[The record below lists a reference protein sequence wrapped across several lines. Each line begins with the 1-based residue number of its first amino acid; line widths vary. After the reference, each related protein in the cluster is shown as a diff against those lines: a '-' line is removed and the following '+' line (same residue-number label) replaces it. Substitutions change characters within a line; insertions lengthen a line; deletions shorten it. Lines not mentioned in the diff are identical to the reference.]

1 MRTPH
6 IALFAIALG
15 VGCTSRGAVADG
27 AALPSNDAVADSL
40 ARIADAGA
48 PQWLATHKVPSVAI
62 AYIRNGRVAWTRAYG
77 EQGPG
82 APATPRTLYNVAS
95 LTKPVFAETMV
106 RLAAAGRIS
115 LDEPLSSYWVD
126 PDVAS
131 DPRNRALTP
140 RIALS
145 HRAGFP
151 NWRTDRGGVLRFE
164 FDPGTR
170 YQYSGEGFE
179 YLRRFAERKLG
190 VPIDSLAREYVFTP
204 FGMRNTSFV
213 RQPWFDG
220 RVALPSSADGKWG
233 NLRYA
238 DGGNAADLLYTTVGD
253 YAAFVVGVMNR
264 KGLPDDF
271 ARQRDS
277 IHAVDSSE
285 VVSCTAKKG
294 PRCPTREGYGLG
306 WSILEF
312 PDGRMLWHTG
322 SDDGQKTIAFYF
334 PDRKEGAVFFMNGDN
349 GFQVAIDAGIAL
361 FSRTAFADFLRTSRQ

>member
-1 MRTPH
+1 MRTVP
-6 IALFAIALG
+6 APLVVLAFSVA
-15 VGCTSRGAVADG
+15 CTSRNAASAGGAR
-27 AALPSNDAVADSL
+27 AARDAVSDSL
-40 ARIADAGA
+40 ARIADASA
-48 PQWLATHKVPSVAI
+48 SQWLATHKVPSVAI

-77 EQGPG
+77 EQSPG
-82 APATPRTLYNVAS
+82 VPATVQTLYNVAS

-115 LDEPLSSYWVD
+115 LDEPLDAYWVD

-131 DPRNRALTP
+131 DPRHRALTP

-145 HRAGFP
+145 HRTGFP

-164 FDPGTR
+164 FDPGAR

-179 YLRRFAERKLG
+179 YVRHFVERKLG
-190 VPIDSLAREYVFTP
+190 TPIDSLAREYVFAP
-204 FGMRNTSFV
+204 FGMRSTSFV

-220 RVALPSSADGKWG
+220 RVALPSGADGKFG
-233 NLRYA
+233 DLRYA
-238 DGGNAADLLYTTVGD
+238 AGGNAADLLYTTVGD

-264 KGLPDDF
+264 TGLPDRF

-285 VVSCTAKKG
+285 VVSCNAKKG

-306 WSILEF
+306 WSILDF

-322 SDDGQKTIAFYF
+322 SDDGEKTLALYF
-334 PDRKEGAVFFMNGDN
+334 PDRKEGAVFFMNGDR
-349 GFQVAIDAGIAL
+349 GFGVAIDAGIAL
-361 FSRTAFADFLRTSRQ
+361 FSETAFADFLRTSMK